1 MPYRRR
7 SGFRKFLVS
16 FRQRIGIAALL
27 VLVVVAVVA
36 ISLLVRSSL
45 TKEKVVSQKAPFRL
59 ALAELQEPADASS
72 EMSGKYFGLSKKN
85 SIHSVEMAPPP
96 VEVSAVSPAGPVE
109 RVDAPPRRLNKN
121 SELVDNPPRHPS
133 SGSPAEDSAGMI
145 SEPLGT
151 VPGPSVLPQFYSGPS
166 YLPYSSIGGETTPN
180 GGGTAANGGGTAP
193 NGGGT
198 TTDGGGTTKD
208 GGGTTPNN
216 ETTPIVT
223 PEPGTFL
230 LVGAGVVVI
239 GLYRLFRRKR
249 TKLD

>member
-1 MPYRRR
+1 
-7 SGFRKFLVS
+7 
-16 FRQRIGIAALL
+16 
-27 VLVVVAVVA
+27 
-36 ISLLVRSSL
+36 
-45 TKEKVVSQKAPFRL
+45 
-59 ALAELQEPADASS
+59 
-72 EMSGKYFGLSKKN
+72 
-85 SIHSVEMAPPP
+85 
-96 VEVSAVSPAGPVE
+96 
-109 RVDAPPRRLNKN
+109 NKN

-198 TTDGGGTTKD
+198 T
-208 GGGTTPNN
+208 PNN